1 MSDFVLSQV
10 DARGIATITLN
21 RPDKANAYDYGM
33 LEAVGN
39 HFEHHGADA
48 KVRAIVLRG
57 SGKHFSAGADVQAG
71 AEPPA
76 GSARRGLGE
85 TCALIDETPK
95 PTIALVQGACV
106 GGGMGLA
113 SCCDIVLA
121 DRSAFFSVPE
131 VRLGF
136 TPGPLSLYFSRALGV
151 RAFRRYGMTGE
162 RFGAEEGL
170 RVGFVHELCD
180 AGGLDTALAKQV
192 EEILMAAPFAAMGA
206 KSIAL
211 RLQAGQ
217 IPRGLE
223 HQLEAEFVQ
232 SRGSAEAVEG
242 KASFTQKRKPN
253 WYKAKAGS

>member
-57 SGKHFSAGADVQAG
+57 SGKH
-71 AEPPA
+71 
-76 GSARRGLGE
+76 
-85 TCALIDETPK
+85 
-95 PTIALVQGACV
+95 
-106 GGGMGLA
+106 
-113 SCCDIVLA
+113 CDIVLA